1 METLKFT
8 LAGQNAFFKK
18 PDVNVFTFKACFPL
32 SCDIKLMLMS
42 IVILLTDIYIRLH
55 CLECWGQ

>member
-8 LAGQNAFFKK
+8 LTGQNAFLKN
-18 PDVNVFTFKACFPL
+18 P
-32 SCDIKLMLMS
+32 MLMS

>member
-18 PDVNVFTFKACFPL
+18 PDVN
-32 SCDIKLMLMS
+32 
-42 IVILLTDIYIRLH
+42 LLTDIYIRLH